1 MFIKKKLY
9 ILGLVCALF
18 IINEGF
24 SQSSSSTYSSFGLG
38 DFNNSGMTHNQ
49 AMGGLGVSYGTG
61 FNVNVVN
68 PALSV
73 NNSAFNFQAA
83 FNYSRISATSEV
95 QKQHFDGGGFNYVA
109 MSLPVAPG
117 KWSIGLGLNQISSVN
132 YNLSATSPVDNS
144 DLLSVNNIQG
154 DGGITE
160 AYLQTGFKL
169 LKNLN
174 LGLHGSYIF
183 GSTIRTNLLTLS
195 DAESRPVGISTE
207 YYERLSLSDV
217 AVKGGL
223 HYLQKIGN
231 QKYLNFGAI
240 YHIFGN
246 INGTEYAKVADEG
259 QASDPNSEGDILSDN
274 VKGSIVVPNKLG
286 YGITYEKINKLAIG
300 LEFQHQDFR
309 DYRDFRGQP
318 DELQN
323 SYKVGLGA
331 QFVPNIYSMDSFLD
345 RITYR
350 AGLEYEQ
357 TPYIVSGKSIRDI
370 GINFGGSIP
379 MNNLSLMNIAFKYGT
394 RGSVAN
400 GLVRENYFKIS
411 LGISINDN
419 SWFYKRVFE

>member
-117 KWSIGLGLNQISSVN
+117 KWSIGLGLNQFSSVN

-144 DLLSVNNIQG
+144 DLLSVNNIKG
-154 DGGITE
+154 DGEITE

-169 LKNLN
+169 LKTLN
-174 LGLHGSYIF
+174 LGLHRSYSF
-183 GSTIRTNLLTLS
+183 VTTIRTNLLTLS

-286 YGITYEKINKLAIG
+286 YGITYEKIN
-300 LEFQHQDFR
+300 
-309 DYRDFRGQP
+309 
-318 DELQN
+318 
-323 SYKVGLGA
+323 
-331 QFVPNIYSMDSFLD
+331 
-345 RITYR
+345 
-350 AGLEYEQ
+350 
-357 TPYIVSGKSIRDI
+357 
-370 GINFGGSIP
+370 
-379 MNNLSLMNIAFKYGT
+379 
-394 RGSVAN
+394 
-400 GLVRENYFKIS
+400 
-411 LGISINDN
+411 
-419 SWFYKRVFE
+419 